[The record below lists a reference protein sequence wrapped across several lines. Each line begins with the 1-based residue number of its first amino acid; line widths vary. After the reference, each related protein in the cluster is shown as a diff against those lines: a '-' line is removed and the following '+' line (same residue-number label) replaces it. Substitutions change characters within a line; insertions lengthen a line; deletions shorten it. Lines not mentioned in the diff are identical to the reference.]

1 MTSQNL
7 CGALKEVQMEI
18 YSSTSLLKETRK
30 KKQIN
35 KLNLHWKQLEKEIL
49 QQQHKVSRRKEIVK
63 IRAEINEKLM
73 KNTSSKDQES

>member
-30 KKQIN
+30 KKAN
-35 KLNLHWKQLEKEIL
+35 KQAKLTLKATRKGNTTTTTQSQQKE
-49 QQQHKVSRRKEIVK
+49 R
-63 IRAEINEKLM
+63 NC
-73 KNTSSKDQES
+73 KDQSRNK